1 MRVTDPIADMLT
13 RVRNGLMAKKV
24 FVSVP
29 SSKLKLAVAK
39 LLEEEGYVE
48 SVSVDETAGAQG
60 EIKIVLKYWKGNEP
74 VIAGLRRVSKPG
86 RRQYVKSSEIP
97 KVLGGLGI
105 CILTT
110 SKGVMTGQ
118 RAAKD
123 RVGGEVL
130 CEVW

>member
-13 RVRNGLMAKKV
+13 RVRNGLMAKKA